1 MSFVAKVGAVLR
13 KLPQRDIFGGLHN
26 FLSLMS
32 AQEFMS
38 AQNLPKI
45 SLHGNCLSTAPPLW
59 LTQVAYEKYL
69 MKLSFSKKDFFDI
82 MYCWRARFD

>member
-13 KLPQRDIFGGLHN
+13 QLPLRDIFGGLHN
-26 FLSLMS
+26 LLSLMS

-45 SLHGNCLSTAPPLW
+45 SLYGNFHSTAPTMATL

-69 MKLSFSKKDFFDI
+69 T
-82 MYCWRARFD
+82 

>member
-1 MSFVAKVGAVLR
+1 MSFVAKVGAVLQQ
-13 KLPQRDIFGGLHN
+13 LPLRDIFGGLHN

-45 SLHGNCLSTAPPLW
+45 SLYGNCHSTAPTMATL

-69 MKLSFSKKDFFDI
+69 T
-82 MYCWRARFD
+82 